1 MPGTFSGPSTCPS
14 LVLPLDF
21 RVAEGRDHVFSSV
34 PGRTDN
40 DNSCCFM
47 SGNCVPGRVV
57 NTLSPL
63 LLLIQANDP
72 ILQIET

>member
-1 MPGTFSGPSTCPS
+1 MPGTFSGPSTCPR

-40 DNSCCFM
+40 DNSYYFM
-47 SGNCVPGRVV
+47 YGNYVPGMVV
-57 NTLSPL
+57 NTLSAL
-63 LLLIQANDP
+63 FRLIQANNS
-72 ILQIET
+72 ILQMET